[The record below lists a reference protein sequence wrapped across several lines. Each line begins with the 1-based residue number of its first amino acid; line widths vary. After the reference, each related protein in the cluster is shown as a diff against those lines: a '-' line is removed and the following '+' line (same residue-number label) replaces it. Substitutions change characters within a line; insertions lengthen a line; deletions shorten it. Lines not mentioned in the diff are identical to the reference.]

1 MLAPLL
7 RVLLTGLALLLFAA
21 AVLFPAQDIEN
32 SRIANRDRLRQ
43 EAAHWAAQ
51 LQPNDD
57 TYVRP
62 LDTPYPISAP
72 KLFRWLLCFDGV
84 LVLAFAAMAPRFKQI
99 PRRDPNEK
107 IPLNSTTALM
117 TCVRHDW
124 PYLLLLT
131 IVAGALRIV
140 GSGRDL
146 WADETTTLLQYILR
160 PAVDI
165 LFQTTSTNNH
175 LLNSLLSHLSITL
188 FGQDEW
194 AVRLPA
200 IFFGTATIPLIYLL
214 VRRFS
219 PRVEAALAALMLA
232 LSYHHLF
239 FSQDARGYTGM
250 IFGGLLGTLALMEA
264 LEHGSR
270 RAWAVYCVG
279 MVICVGSVA
288 TGLFVLVGQLI
299 AVTLLRPNRA
309 FYAMFAL
316 VAWLLLHL
324 YFFVIPD
331 ILGGLSDQHMRPE
344 AGWRLSSGLV
354 QAFLDGLR
362 LGPATIP
369 MLVAGGIV
377 VVIGIWSYFR
387 QDRLFAALLLAP
399 EALMLLL
406 LAGHGIGVVP
416 RHFIY
421 SLPVVIVFTARGTRC
436 VVEMLPLPLQRWSY
450 AIAFTGMLAVSTF
463 LLRTW
468 WTFPMQDF
476 RSARRYIES
485 RLQEGDAVVTMGTA
499 EAGYRYY
506 WPQIPVQ
513 NRVSSLQELMNHSR
527 RVWLL
532 YTFSDDMER
541 RRPKLMQ
548 FVREKFE
555 EQRVFPGMVVGGE
568 IRVCLYNGSRPI
580 R

>member
-1 MLAPLL
+1 MPIPLL
-7 RVLLTGLALLLFAA
+7 RVVLTCLALLLFAG

-32 SRIANRDRLRQ
+32 GRVANIDRLRQ
-43 EAAHWAAQ
+43 ESAQWAAQ

-62 LDTPYPISAP
+62 LDTPYPINAP

-84 LVLAFAAMAPRFKQI
+84 LVLAFAVLAPRF
-99 PRRDPNEK
+99 RVTAGRD
-107 IPLNSTTALM
+107 TATAL
-117 TCVRHDW
+117 TTYVRRDW

-131 IVAGALRIV
+131 IVGATVRIV

-146 WADETTTLLQYILR
+146 WADETTTLLQYIRR
-160 PAVDI
+160 PVVDI

-188 FGQDEW
+188 FGEHEW

-200 IFFGTATIPLIYLL
+200 IIFGTITIPLFYLL

-219 PRVEAALAALMLA
+219 PRVEAALAALTLA

-250 IFGGLLGTLALMEA
+250 IFGGLLGTLALVEA

-270 RAWAVYCVG
+270 RAWAVYCAG

-309 FYAMFAL
+309 YYAMFAL
-316 VAWLLLHL
+316 VALLLLHF
-324 YFFVIPD
+324 YFLVIPD
-331 ILGGLSDQHMRPE
+331 LLGGLSDQHMRPE
-344 AGWRLSSGLV
+344 AGWRLSSGLLQV
-354 QAFLDGLR
+354 FWDGLR
-362 LGPATIP
+362 LGPVTIP
-369 MLVAGGIV
+369 ILAAGGTIV
-377 VVIGIWSYFR
+377 AVGIWSYFR

-416 RHFIY
+416 RHFLY
-421 SLPVVIVFTARGTRC
+421 SLPVVIVFAARGTRR
-436 VVEMLPLPLQRWSY
+436 VVEMLPAPLQRWSY
-450 AIAFTGMLAVSTF
+450 AAAFTGMLAVSIF

-506 WPQIPVQ
+506 WPQIRVE

-541 RRPKLMQ
+541 RRPKLMR

-555 EQRVFPGMVVGGE
+555 EQRVFPGMVVDGE
-568 IRVCLYNGSRPI
+568 VRVCLYDDSRSI